1 MHQGTDLVPCDMIG
15 FCKPSGPLTDQHDLL
30 MNLVAQAEV
39 LAFGRTSRE
48 LQAEGSP
55 EFQTPFR
62 QPT

>member
-1 MHQGTDLVPCDMIG
+1 MIG

-39 LAFGRTSRE
+39 LAFGKTSRE